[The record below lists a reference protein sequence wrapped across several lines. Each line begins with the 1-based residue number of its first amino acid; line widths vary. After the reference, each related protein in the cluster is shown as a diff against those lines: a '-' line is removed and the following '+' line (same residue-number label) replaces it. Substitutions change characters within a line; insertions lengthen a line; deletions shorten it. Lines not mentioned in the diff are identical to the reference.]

1 MRRQSAA
8 ESQQGD
14 VTKTVMRVLLA
25 CKPMEAHRNSS
36 NVGLIRWD
44 TNIVS

>member
-1 MRRQSAA
+1 MRRQTAA

-25 CKPMEAHRNSS
+25 CKPMEGHRNPSDI
-36 NVGLIRWD
+36 GLIRWA